1 MKRFK
6 FLVIIVFCVFA
17 TSGLFAQTKPYDE
30 KIDALLQIQQAI
42 TKAKAENKY
51 VLCQVGGNWCPWC
64 LKFAELTQTNSD
76 IKNVIDSNFVYI
88 HVNYSTNNKNAEA
101 MHLLRNPAR
110 FGFPVFVILD
120 AEGNYLHTQ
129 NSSYLEEGKDYDVK
143 KVLGFLNDWTPQ
155 NVSTLK

>member
-6 FLVIIVFCVFA
+6 FLVIVVFCLFVA
-17 TSGLFAQTKPYDE
+17 NGLFAQTKPYDE
-30 KIDALLQIQQAI
+30 NIDALSQIQQAI
-42 TKAKAENKY
+42 AKAKVENKY

-88 HVNYSTNNKNAEA
+88 HVNYSTKNKNTEA
-101 MHLLRNPAR
+101 MRILRNPAR

-129 NSSYLEEGKDYDVK
+129 NSSYLEEGKGYDVK
-143 KVLGFLNDWTPQ
+143 KVLGFLQDWTPL
-155 NVSTLK
+155 NVNALK

>member
-6 FLVIIVFCVFA
+6 FLVVIVFCLFA

-30 KIDALLQIQQAI
+30 KIDALSQIQQAVA
-42 TKAKAENKY
+42 KAKAENKY

-64 LKFAELTQTNSD
+64 LKFAELTQTNTE
-76 IKNVIDSNFVYI
+76 IKNIIDSNFVYI

-101 MHLLRNPAR
+101 MRFLRNPAR

-129 NSSYLEEGKDYDVK
+129 NSSYLEAGKGYDEK
-143 KVLGFLNDWTPQ
+143 KVLRFLSDWTFQ
-155 NVSTLK
+155 SVNTLK

>member
-6 FLVIIVFCVFA
+6 FLVIVVFCLFIA
-17 TSGLFAQTKPYDE
+17 NGLFAQTKPYDE
-30 KIDALLQIQQAI
+30 NIDALSQIQQAI
-42 TKAKAENKY
+42 AKAKVENKY

-88 HVNYSTNNKNAEA
+88 HVNYSTKNKNTEV
-101 MHLLRNPAR
+101 MRILRNPAR

-129 NSSYLEEGKDYDVK
+129 NSSYLEEGKGYDVK
-143 KVLGFLNDWTPQ
+143 KVLGFLQDWTPL
-155 NVSTLK
+155 NVNTLK

>member
-6 FLVIIVFCVFA
+6 FLVVIVVCVFA

-30 KIDALLQIQQAI
+30 KIDALSQIQQAVA
-42 TKAKAENKY
+42 KAKAENKY

-64 LKFAELTQTNSD
+64 LKFAELTQTNTE
-76 IKNVIDSNFVYI
+76 IKNIIDSNFVYI

-101 MHLLRNPAR
+101 MRFLRNPAR

-129 NSSYLEEGKDYDVK
+129 NSSYLEAGKGYDEK
-143 KVLGFLNDWTPQ
+143 KVLRFLSDWTFQ
-155 NVSTLK
+155 SVNTLK